1 MTNPEDPRTPQ
12 ERAYDPAEQQAPD
25 ETVQWAR
32 PADGPTHQL
41 GPVGT
46 PAPEQPT
53 EQYNTADP
61 YQAYGAQAP
70 EATQAYPPQ
79 AYPTQ
84 AYPAYDPRYDLQ
96 AAPPNATQAYPTYY
110 GAGGYPPGGY
120 PPPGQP
126 PTGEVP
132 PLENGPGNKPGRRVG
147 LWAAA
152 GAGVVLL
159 ALGLIV
165 GLMLNGNSD
174 ESDTAAAPSPRTSA
188 PAGPPRAGAPTTE
201 PETTSPFENL
211 PGGIGDVIGN
221 AGTAMGTITAND
233 GGTLTIDG
241 LGGTTITVKTTPD
254 TSLISLTANSIAELK
269 PGESVLVQGD
279 KVKDGT
285 LTAKLIIGT
294 TLPEFGN

>member
-1 MTNPEDPRTPQ
+1 MTNPDDPRTPQ
-12 ERAYDPAEQQAPD
+12 ERAYDPAEQQASD

-32 PADGPTHQL
+32 PGDGPTQQI

-53 EQYNTADP
+53 EQYYTADP

-70 EATQAYPPQ
+70 DPTQ

-84 AYPAYDPRYDLQ
+84 SYPAYDPRYDPQ

-132 PLENGPGNKPGRRVG
+132 PLGNGPENKPGRKVG

-165 GLMLNGNSD
+165 GLMLSGNSD
-174 ESDTAAAPSPRTSA
+174 ENNTAAAPSPRTSA
-188 PAGPPRAGAPTTE
+188 PAVPPRAGAPVPTPE
-201 PETTSPFENL
+201 PDTTSPFENL
-211 PGGIGDVIGN
+211 PGGIGDVIAN

-241 LGGTTITVKTTPD
+241 LGGTKITVKTTPD
-254 TSLISLTANSIAELK
+254 TSLISLTADSIAELK

>member
-1 MTNPEDPRTPQ
+1 MTNPDDPRTPQ
-12 ERAYDPAEQQAPD
+12 ERAYDPAEQGSD

-32 PADGPTHQL
+32 PSDGPTQQI

-46 PAPEQPT
+46 PTPDQPT
-53 EQYNTADP
+53 EQYYTADP
-61 YQAYGAQAP
+61 YQAYGTQAP
-70 EATQAYPPQ
+70 E
-79 AYPTQ
+79 PTQ
-84 AYPAYDPRYDLQ
+84 AYPTYDPRYDPQ
-96 AAPPNATQAYPTYY
+96 AVPPNATQAYPTYY
-110 GAGGYPPGGY
+110 GTGGYPPGGY

-132 PLENGPGNKPGRRVG
+132 PLENGAGGKPGRKVG

-165 GLMLNGNSD
+165 GLMLSGKSD
-174 ESDTAAAPSPRTSA
+174 ESDPASALSPRTSA
-188 PAGPPRAGAPTTE
+188 PAVPPRAGAPAPT
-201 PETTSPFENL
+201 PESDTTSPFENL

-233 GGTLTIDG
+233 GGTLTLDG

>member
-1 MTNPEDPRTPQ
+1 MTNPDDPRTPQ
-12 ERAYDPAEQQAPD
+12 ERAYDPAEQQASD

-32 PADGPTHQL
+32 PGDGPTQQI

-53 EQYNTADP
+53 EQYYTADP

-70 EATQAYPPQ
+70 DPTQT
-79 AYPTQ
+79 YPTQ
-84 AYPAYDPRYDLQ
+84 AYPTYDPRYDPQ

-132 PLENGPGNKPGRRVG
+132 PLGNGPENKPGRKVG

-165 GLMLNGNSD
+165 GLMLSGNSD
-174 ESDTAAAPSPRTSA
+174 ENNTAAAPSPRTSA
-188 PAGPPRAGAPTTE
+188 PAVPPRAGAPAPTPE
-201 PETTSPFENL
+201 PDTTSPFENL
-211 PGGIGDVIGN
+211 PGGIGDVIAN

-241 LGGTTITVKTTPD
+241 LGGTKITVKTTPD
-254 TSLISLTANSIAELK
+254 TSLISLTADSIAELK